1 MTHAIG
7 RGWKRDALVALCV
20 CAFIG
25 ALFADGG
32 LDLAAARFFYRAD
45 GTDPWPLGGLM
56 PWSLLYRMAPWITAS
71 LVLGGLA
78 ALAVGYWRRH
88 GALRRQATFVLLALV
103 IGPGL
108 LINGVF
114 KDHWER
120 PRPRDVVQFGGAAHY
135 APAPLRGEGGKSF
148 PCGHCS
154 VGFLY
159 GVGWWLWSAT
169 RPLLAAASLGTGLAM
184 GIALGIGRM
193 AAGGHFL
200 SDIVW
205 SALIPLFLAH
215 LLYHYVLRIPSANG
229 ELAVAGPASVR
240 SALWRLTPLGAA
252 LGAAGVLAALFVTA
266 HGMPIAAD
274 IPLAR
279 FAEPP
284 RVFELAA
291 PTANVSIVVRD
302 EGEPNISIA
311 GELHGFGLP
320 TSRLSASESFE
331 RVPAPKLRYAIEQ
344 SGWFTDLDAAVSVH
358 LPRGSFERIVV
369 RLGRGNVT
377 VRDETQAHVLRT
389 GALELDVRT
398 DAGQVRVQ

>member
-1 MTHAIG
+1 MSRRPHL
-7 RGWKRDALVALCV
+7 DALIALLLCV
-20 CAFIG
+20 LAT
-25 ALFADGG
+25 ALFAGGG
-32 LDLAAARFFYRAD
+32 LDLAAARIFYRAD
-45 GTDPWPLGGLM
+45 GSNPWPLGGQM

-78 ALAVGYWRRH
+78 ALAAGYWRRH

-114 KDHWER
+114 KDHWDR

-135 APAPLRGEGGKSF
+135 APAPLPGEGGKSF

-159 GVGWWLWSAT
+159 GLGWWIWSGA
-169 RPLLAAASLGTGLAM
+169 RPLLAAASLGVGLAM

-205 SALIPLFLAH
+205 SALVPFFVAH
-215 LLYHYVLRIPSANG
+215 LLYHYVLRIPQ
-229 ELAVAGPASVR
+229 AGVQIT
-240 SALWRLTPLGAA
+240 RLTPRSPLWQVAPLGAV

-274 IPLAR
+274 ISLAR

-284 RVFELAA
+284 RVFELSA
-291 PTANVSIVVRD
+291 PTANVNIVVIS
-302 EGEPNISIA
+302 EPEPNVSIA

-320 TSRLSASESFE
+320 TSRLSAAASFE
-331 RVPAPKLRYAIEQ
+331 PAPTPKLRYAIEQ
-344 SGWFTDLDAAVSVH
+344 TGWFTDLDAAVSVH
-358 LPRGSFERIVV
+358 LPLAHFQRIVV

-377 VRDETQAHVLRT
+377 VKDATKARVLKT
-389 GALELDVRT
+389 GGLQLDLKT
-398 DAGQVRVQ
+398 DAGQVRVE